1 MKKKENA
8 QYSARTLSQYYLND
22 FMGHGAFKRQATDA
36 WDGLSKYKKLN
47 NINVIGKAYILLL
60 HIYKVLQCLTQY

>member
-1 MKKKENA
+1 MKKILEEVEAEIKKKENETKKKENA

-36 WDGLSKYKKLN
+36 WDGLSK
-47 NINVIGKAYILLL
+47 
-60 HIYKVLQCLTQY
+60 